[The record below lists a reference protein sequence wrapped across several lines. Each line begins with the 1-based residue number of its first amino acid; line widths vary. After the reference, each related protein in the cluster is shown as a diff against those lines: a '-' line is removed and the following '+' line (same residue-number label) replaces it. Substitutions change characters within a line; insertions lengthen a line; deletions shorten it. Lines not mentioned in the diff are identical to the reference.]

1 MKYLMI
7 ENPGEAPVEGLL
19 LFGASTKDSS
29 DTRTIGMFGSGTK
42 HAVLALLRKNLFP
55 IIYSGTNK
63 LEWRLKPIKVGEAD
77 HHEVLVTLNNAAP
90 KPVGCTLGMG
100 KADWKDN
107 SSLALREIVSNALD
121 AVDGNIDSVRFAVTD
136 SPRASKGVTRVYV
149 PFAESLEYFKQWLPK
164 WFLHWRQGIDPYRAG
179 PIPKSDPSGKAC
191 FFRRGVLIRQVGD
204 DYPERSLWDYNFTDL
219 QLDESR
225 NSDYYAMMGASAR
238 LLAKEPRYMAKT
250 LRNLVQTPSL
260 WESQF
265 SHWELQFSGS
275 METQRLVIEAIDSEF
290 QNVVFVSSLSEATLC
305 SNLGKQPVIVPQNWG
320 SFLENRSAQSF
331 SKALN
336 EDARNGRDILPATKE
351 MLKYVD
357 KWEAICKANM
367 LFGTPVVAKA
377 FRQHPNS
384 TAGAVMGFTRF
395 GEDGGIFLNI
405 ENSGE
410 ALELTVI
417 EELAHWHSNQ
427 RDFTRGF
434 QEWLIRLTLG
444 IQKQAETG
452 KTLEEEFNAKEA
464 KSKEENTISQE
475 VVSIAQACNKLS
487 GIAPDIFF

>member
-1 MKYLMI
+1 MKYLMV

-29 DTRTIGMFGSGTK
+29 DTRVIGMFGSGTK
-42 HAVLALLRKNLFP
+42 HAVLTLLRKNMFP
-55 IIYSGTNK
+55 VIYSGTNK
-63 LEWRLKPIKVGEAD
+63 LEWRLKPIKVGDAD
-77 HHEVLVTLNNAAP
+77 HHEVLVSLNNAAP

-107 SSLALREIVSNALD
+107 ASLALREIVSNALD
-121 AVDGNIDSVRFAVTD
+121 ATNGDVDSVKFAITD

-149 PFAESLEYFKQWLPK
+149 PFMESLEYFKQWLPK
-164 WFLHWRQGIDPYRAG
+164 WFLHWRQGIDPYKAG
-179 PIPKSDPSGKAC
+179 PIPKSDPSNKAY

-225 NSDYYAMMGASAR
+225 NSDYYAMMGNAAR
-238 LLAKEPRYMAKT
+238 LLAKEPRMMAKT
-250 LRNLVQTPSL
+250 LRNLVQTPTL

-265 SHWELQFSGS
+265 NNWDMQYSGS
-275 METQRLVIEAIDSEF
+275 METQRLVTEAIDSEF
-290 QNVVFVSSLSEATLC
+290 QGVVFVSSLSEATLC
-305 SNLGKQPVIVPQNWG
+305 SNLGKQAVIIPKNWG
-320 SFLENRSAQSF
+320 AYLENMSSQSF
-331 SKALN
+331 SKALT
-336 EDARNGRDILPATKE
+336 EDARNGRDILPATQE

-357 KWEAICKANM
+357 KWEAIMKANM
-367 LFGTPVVAKA
+367 LFAKSAIVKA

-384 TAGAVMGFTRF
+384 AAGQVMGFTRF
-395 GEDGGIFLNI
+395 GEGIFLNI

-417 EELAHWHSNQ
+417 EELAHWHSGQ
-427 RDFTRGF
+427 RDFTRQF

-452 KTLEEEFNAKEA
+452 FSIEEEVNIREKEYA
-464 KSKEENTISQE
+464 T
-475 VVSIAQACNKLS
+475 SI
-487 GIAPDIFF
+487 